1 MKQTEFNAMP
11 TVETVADALL
21 LADGTNFLFN
31 ETQVRDSKHGGSPRP
46 SEKIGSQSTTALRH
60 KIHYYRRDIN
70 STAGYVQVFD
80 ILESDI
86 LTQETR
92 TVKRIGKD
100 KKHYQDGPVGN
111 RDDDAASDIIS
122 DTNWVI

>member
-80 ILESDI
+80 ILESDV
-86 LTQETR
+86 LTQESR
-92 TVKRIGKD
+92 TPTRIGKNRAT
-100 KKHYQDGPVGN
+100 GRT
-111 RDDDAASDIIS
+111 RDDDSSKDVIS
-122 DTNWVI
+122 DPDWS